1 MQLVLNPNSDL
12 PLYVQLY
19 TQISEQILNGTLASG
34 TKLAPI
40 RSIANDFKI
49 SVIPVKMAWEE
60 LDKNGFIQTVTGIG
74 TFVKTISQSE
84 IKQKQETKLLDFI
97 EQIQKMAQ
105 EKNIDINEVIEALNK
120 LPSENAK

>member
-19 TQISEQILNGTLASG
+19 TQISEQILKGTLASG
-34 TKLAPI
+34 TKLPPI
-40 RSIANDFKI
+40 RTIANDFKI

>member
-105 EKNIDINEVIEALNK
+105 EKNIDINEVIEALCK
-120 LPSENAK
+120 QQSANAK

>member
-19 TQISEQILNGTLASG
+19 TQISEQILKGTLASG
-34 TKLAPI
+34 TKLPPI
-40 RSIANDFKI
+40 RTIANDFKI

-105 EKNIDINEVIEALNK
+105 EKNIDINELIEALNK
-120 LPSENAK
+120 LPPENAK